1 MYLLHYTSLYL
12 ACTFLLIISKY
23 YIPIYNIIIYNNTS
37 LKWRINKDYVMNNYA
52 ILYDSGNRHVI
63 SDLHV
68 KILRGLL
75 GNYQRYF

>member
-1 MYLLHYTSLYL
+1 M
-12 ACTFLLIISKY
+12 
-23 YIPIYNIIIYNNTS
+23 IIYNNTS